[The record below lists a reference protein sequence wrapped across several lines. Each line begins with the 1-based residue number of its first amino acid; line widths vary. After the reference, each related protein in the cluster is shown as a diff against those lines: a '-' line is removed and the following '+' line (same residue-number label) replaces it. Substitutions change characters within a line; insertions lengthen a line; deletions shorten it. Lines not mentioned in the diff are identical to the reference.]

1 LKAIIAAHARAAKT
15 DTELRLVAPAV
26 LRILTIVGVDQLI
39 PIYPTLEAALAEPDT
54 GSVTGG
60 GE

>member
-1 LKAIIAAHARAAKT
+1 
-15 DTELRLVAPAV
+15 V